1 MFDQLNKKIQS
12 NNDYEKLLTKTER
25 MREIR
30 PTGTKKNALN
40 N

>member
-1 MFDQLNKKIQS
+1 MFDQLNIKIQS

-30 PTGTKKNALN
+30 STGQKKNALN